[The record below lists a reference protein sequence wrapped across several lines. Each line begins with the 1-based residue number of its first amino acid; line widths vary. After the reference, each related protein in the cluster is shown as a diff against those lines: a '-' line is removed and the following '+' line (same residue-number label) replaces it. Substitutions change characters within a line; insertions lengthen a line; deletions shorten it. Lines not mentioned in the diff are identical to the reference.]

1 MDKTLLSEE
10 STQAPKA
17 PGMKYRHYA
26 PKAKLIMV
34 EGDLREEIL
43 AIRQISYE
51 ADRKGKPIGII
62 ATSETL
68 PFYNHGIVKNI
79 GTRRER
85 KNNCSQSLQHT
96 SGIRRG
102 KRGYDLQ

>member
-1 MDKTLLSEE
+1 MILRPGAITAEMFEKVIGQVDVDKTLLSEE

-51 ADRKGKPIGII
+51 ADRKGKPDRNYCDQRD
-62 ATSETL
+62 TSFL
-68 PFYNHGIVKNI
+68 
-79 GTRRER
+79 
-85 KNNCSQSLQHT
+85 
-96 SGIRRG
+96 
-102 KRGYDLQ
+102 